1 MAEAQEGVRR
11 MNAADWERTVGPLR
25 LEVSNADRKRLAKA
39 AKEKGL
45 NKASYARMAALE
57 RLRADEGRQ

>member
-1 MAEAQEGVRR
+1 MAKAKKGGKQ
-11 MNAADWERTVGPLR
+11 MNAVETERVVRPVRLDLSDADHQR
-25 LEVSNADRKRLAKA
+25 LEKA

-45 NKASYARMAALE
+45 NKASYARMAVLE